1 VTEKP
6 ADTPAVSE
14 REAEVLE
21 AIGAHLSNAQ
31 IAGRMHISV
40 RTVESHVSSLLR
52 KFGVPDRRA
61 LAELA
66 PVVTARQRTGTPMV
80 AGLPAARTSFVGR
93 SAEQTGVL
101 EALADGRLVTLLGP
115 GPDPGPPL
123 LRPPVPA

>member
-1 VTEKP
+1 MP
-6 ADTPAVSE
+6 ATRQNTAERHTQKRRSTYGKWHWVRTRCVLGVRNPGCLACWPWQPLGCSE
-14 REAEVLE
+14 RETEVLE

-66 PVVTARQRTGTPMV
+66 PVVTTRQQAGTGMV
-80 AGLPAARTSFVGR
+80 VGL
-93 SAEQTGVL
+93 
-101 EALADGRLVTLLGP
+101 
-115 GPDPGPPL
+115 
-123 LRPPVPA
+123 